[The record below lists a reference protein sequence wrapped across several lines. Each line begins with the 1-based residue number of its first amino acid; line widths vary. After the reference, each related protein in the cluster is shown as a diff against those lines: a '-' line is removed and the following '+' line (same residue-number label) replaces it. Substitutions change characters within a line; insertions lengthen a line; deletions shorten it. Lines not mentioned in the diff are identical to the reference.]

1 LEPVKNNIYSVTALI
16 ILFVF
21 WMAPGLIGREPWK
34 ADEPFSFGIA
44 NEMMRSGDWV
54 VPKLTG
60 EPFLEKPPLYYATAA
75 VCGRLFSPL
84 LELYDACRMA
94 TVFYMSLAVLF
105 FALTA
110 RELYG
115 PEYGGSAVFLL
126 IGCVSFQEAAHKI
139 ITDVGLFA
147 GFSIALYGFALCRRR
162 RTLGGFWI
170 GTGTGIGFLSKGLLA
185 PGVLGITAVV
195 LPLLF
200 PAWRRKDYRH
210 SLMIACAAALPW
222 LTIWPLALF
231 HRSPDFFM
239 HWFVRENF
247 GRFLGNNYGGTVGF
261 NEHLTDSHGYYLEN
275 LIWLAWPAVLPA
287 AWALWHFRR
296 TRLDHPVYQIPLLVF
311 VVMIAILS
319 ASATNR
325 SLYAMPML
333 LPISLIA
340 LPGLPKL
347 PARLNSIGN
356 RFSILFFGGLALVLW
371 FGWLTMI
378 TGIPAVI
385 AQKLHD
391 FQPDY
396 VPAVKGIF
404 LVAALFYSLA
414 WLFLVVTITR
424 ADTDFIVNWTL
435 GVVLIWGLIM
445 TLWLPALN
453 AGSSYRA
460 VFTNLKQSI
469 PAEYSCIASRG
480 LGESERAML
489 EYFTGLQT
497 LRVEVAGSPRNCD
510 LLLEEQSGDGSK
522 LEAGKHCI
530 WEFSHPSIRPKNI
543 FTLCRINIAKTSP
556 SIKNNSTAR
565 KAGRGD

>member
-1 LEPVKNNIYSVTALI
+1 MKNNIYSTTALI
-16 ILFVF
+16 LLFVF
-21 WMAPGLIGREPWK
+21 WMTPGLIGREPWK

-54 VPKLTG
+54 VPRLTG

-75 VCGRLFSPL
+75 VCGRLFSPP

-94 TVFYMSLAVLF
+94 TFFYMSLAVLF

-115 PEYGGSAVFLL
+115 SGYGGSAVFLL

-139 ITDVGLFA
+139 ITDVGMFA

-162 RTLGGFWI
+162 KTLGGFWI
-170 GTGTGIGFLSKGLLA
+170 GTGTGIGFLTKGLLA
-185 PGVLGITAVV
+185 PGILGITAIV

-200 PAWRRKDYRH
+200 PGWRRKGYRH
-210 SLMIACAAALPW
+210 SLIIACATALPW
-222 LTIWPLALF
+222 LIIWPLALF

-261 NEHLTDSHGYYLEN
+261 NEHITDSHSYYLTN
-275 LIWLAWPAVLPA
+275 LIWIAWPAVLLA
-287 AWALWHFRR
+287 AWSLWHFRR
-296 TRLDHPVYQIPLLVF
+296 TRLDHPLYQIPVLVF
-311 VVMIAILS
+311 VVMIATLS

-325 SLYAMPML
+325 SLYAMPLL

-340 LPGLPKL
+340 LPGIPRI
-347 PARLNSIGN
+347 PARVNSICN

-371 FGWLTMI
+371 FGWLAMI
-378 TGIPAVI
+378 TGSPAVI

-396 VPAVKGIF
+396 VPAIKGVL
-404 LVAALFYSLA
+404 LVTALCYSLA
-414 WLFLVVTITR
+414 WLFLVVMITR
-424 ADTDFIVNWTL
+424 ADKDFIVNWTL
-435 GVVLIWGLIM
+435 GVVLTWGLIM

-453 AGSSYRA
+453 AGSSYRTA
-460 VFTNLKQSI
+460 FMNLKQSI
-469 PAEYSCIASRG
+469 PAEYTCIASRG

-497 LRVEVAGSPRNCD
+497 LRVESAESPPNCD
-510 LLLEEQSGDGSK
+510 LLLEEQSGDGRK
-522 LEAGKHCI
+522 LDTGMQPI

-543 FTLCRINIAKTSP
+543 FTLFRINTTKMLP
-556 SIKNNSTAR
+556 SE
-565 KAGRGD
+565 KAHGAALNTGHGD